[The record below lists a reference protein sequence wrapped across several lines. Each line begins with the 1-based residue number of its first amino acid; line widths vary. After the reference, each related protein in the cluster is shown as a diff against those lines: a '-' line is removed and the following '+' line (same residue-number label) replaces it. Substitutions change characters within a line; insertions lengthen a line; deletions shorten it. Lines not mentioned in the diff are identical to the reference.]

1 MLLVYRL
8 PFKEVLDGYGLCELG
23 MTRPRA
29 EGTHLDRNR
38 TWGSDVEIL
47 TYIHVKLI
55 RENSLIARFKSTN
68 GNIYTKIS
76 GVVRGVG
83 GLFYPLCMQVG

>member
-1 MLLVYRL
+1 MDYVNY
-8 PFKEVLDGYGLCELG
+8 VC

-29 EGTHLDRNR
+29 EGTHMDRNR

-55 RENSLIARFKSTN
+55 RDS
-68 GNIYTKIS
+68 
-76 GVVRGVG
+76 
-83 GLFYPLCMQVG
+83 